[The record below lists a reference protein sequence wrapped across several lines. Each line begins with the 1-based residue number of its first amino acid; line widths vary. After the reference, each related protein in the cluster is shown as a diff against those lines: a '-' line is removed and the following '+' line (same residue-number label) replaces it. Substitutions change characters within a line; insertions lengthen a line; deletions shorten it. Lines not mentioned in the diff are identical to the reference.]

1 MRRSTY
7 KNPIAANTSNTQ
19 YSVVA
24 SPIAYFTPTTPISAL
39 HAILYVQFPLAVQSF
54 LSLSNYHTVQS
65 SLSLSLSLSL
75 QFSSPTPLFFA
86 KNLNKCYCSSAY
98 NSGNPPP
105 INQNSRKSRDRT
117 QKIRA
122 RDAKERTTQ
131 DARRTR
137 RRRAGPGSRGRNMFP
152 CDPLTRW
159 KWLMGPSSRVQAPL
173 FLFFFSFFS
182 FYQTFFCENK
192 KRGWW
197 T

>member
-7 KNPIAANTSNTQ
+7 KNPIAANISNTQ

-65 SLSLSLSLSL
+65 SLSLSLSL